1 MASGGGQ
8 GGPGAAA
15 RRDKAV
21 GGRRAREAG
30 GTRRR
35 FSGRPRPA
43 VPTAPSASFHTS
55 PPPAPSVRSREYP
68 RRPDRTCSFLT
79 APSLPSGRPPHRSPE
94 DPLRSP
100 GPSSARVPTAGHSG
114 GGAPSPGARRVGPGA
129 WAARGSYDP
138 GAMRTSGHLA
148 RTPARWRGSRSR
160 GSQTQRGRRRGREAW
175 GAGRGAVSR
184 DREKEGSQE
193 EACRAVERRGSGLAG
208 RAGGDRTQR
217 HKAEGVA
224 VRWAGWPRETTKWT
238 EVGRVAPPPQPR
250 ADPGQSYLFKRRP
263 PPAPPP
269 SRGLTRRVVSEPPVA
284 GEGSI
289 SPRPRPSRPHRG
301 RERRGQPRA
310 KSERSSRPLDSPQ
323 GLGATTVKG
332 TAATVAPAVRT
343 ADPAAA
349 GAPPRVGRAP
359 QAPPPGSPASP
370 PTPKPRTR
378 SPVPVG
384 IALFP
389 GAGARWGGGSSL
401 RPRRV
406 LENA

>member
-1 MASGGGQ
+1 MRKEKKPETLSNS
-8 GGPGAAA
+8 
-15 RRDKAV
+15 RDKRTV
-21 GGRRAREAG
+21 GKQTKWPAEVAREGLARPFGGTRRSAGAGRRAQEAG

-100 GPSSARVPTAGHSG
+100 GPSSARVPRAGHSG
-114 GGAPSPGARRVGPGA
+114 EDAPSPGARRVGPGA

-138 GAMRTSGHLA
+138 GATRTSGHLA
-148 RTPARWRGSRSR
+148 RTPARRRGSRSR
-160 GSQTQRGRRRGREAW
+160 GSQTRRGRRRGREAW
-175 GAGRGAVSR
+175 GAVRGAVSR

-238 EVGRVAPPPQPR
+238 EGGRVAPPPSRGPTQVNPTSSNAGRHQRRRGLGGSPGEWSQSPPWRERAPFPR
-250 ADPGQSYLFKRRP
+250 GPDRLGRTEVGRGVANPAPSPSGQSTPRLPAGPRGHHSGGNCGDCGAGSPNCRSRGCWS
-263 PPAPPP
+263 PAP
-269 SRGLTRRVVSEPPVA
+269 RGAS
-284 GEGSI
+284 
-289 SPRPRPSRPHRG
+289 SP
-301 RERRGQPRA
+301 
-310 KSERSSRPLDSPQ
+310 
-323 GLGATTVKG
+323 
-332 TAATVAPAVRT
+332 
-343 ADPAAA
+343 
-349 GAPPRVGRAP
+349 
-359 QAPPPGSPASP
+359 SPASRLPSLSP
-370 PTPKPRTR
+370 PRL
-378 SPVPVG
+378 SP
-384 IALFP
+384 AP
-389 GAGARWGGGSSL
+389 GAPS
-401 RPRRV
+401 P
-406 LENA
+406 